1 MALSGFINLL
11 KPPGMSS
18 HDVVGFVRK
27 LLKEKRV
34 GHAGTLDPAAAGV
47 LPIAVGQAAR
57 LIEYLEITDK
67 AYRAEISLGV
77 STDSGD
83 DTGEVLARQDFV
95 MPAASVLEAALAKFR
110 GPIRQ
115 VPPAH
120 SAIKIDGR
128 KACDLIRQG
137 KDVDIPAREVI
148 IHRLEL
154 LSCRAG
160 GFRIEV
166 ECSKGTY
173 IRSLCMD
180 IGEALGIPALM
191 SFLVRRRVGGL
202 VLEDSLTLE
211 EFAARGVEAILAPEP
226 FLHHL
231 PRYDLRLDRMKAFLN
246 GLATTDRF
254 YQGQAGA
261 LRVYAGDIFLGIG
274 GYSAKDQSIRPHKV
288 VRGAERN

>member
-27 LLKEKRV
+27 VLKEKRV

-47 LPIAVGQAAR
+47 LPIAVGQTAR

-67 AYRAEISLGV
+67 AYIAEISLGI

-83 DTGEVLARQDFV
+83 DTGEVLERQNFV
-95 MPAASVLEAALAKFR
+95 MPGTSAIETALAKFR
-110 GPIRQ
+110 GPIKQ
-115 VPPAH
+115 IPPAH
-120 SAIKIDGR
+120 SAIKIDGK

-137 KDVDIPAREVI
+137 HDVDIPAREVI

-154 LSCRAG
+154 LSCRKG

-166 ECSKGTY
+166 VCSKGTY

-180 IGEALGIPALM
+180 IGEALEIPALM
-191 SFLVRRRVGGL
+191 SFLVRLKVGNFT
-202 VLEDSLTLE
+202 LEDSLTLE
-211 EFAARGVEAILAPEP
+211 EFEAQGADAVLAPEP

-231 PRYDLRLDRMKAFLN
+231 PRYDLRPDRMNAFQN
-246 GLATTDRF
+246 GLATKDRF
-254 YQGQAGA
+254 YKGTEGP
-261 LRVYAGDIFLGIG
+261 LRVYAEGTFLGIG
-274 GYSAKDQSIRPHKV
+274 SYSIKDQSVKPHKV
-288 VRGAERN
+288 VHGAERN

>member
-1 MALSGFINLL
+1 MAVSGFINLL

-27 LLKEKRV
+27 VLKEKRV

-67 AYRAEISLGV
+67 AYRAEIRLGI

-83 DTGEVLARQDFV
+83 DTGEVLEEQDFV
-95 MPAASVLEAALAKFR
+95 MPEAADIEAALAKFR
-110 GPIRQ
+110 GPVKQ

-120 SAIKIDGR
+120 SAIKIDGQ

-137 KDVDIPAREVI
+137 KEVDIPARDIV

-154 LSCRAG
+154 LSLWEG
-160 GFRIEV
+160 GFRIDV

-180 IGEALGIPALM
+180 IGSALGIPALM
-191 SFLVRRRVGGL
+191 SFLVRQRVGSFQ
-202 VLEDSLTLE
+202 LEEALTLE
-211 EFAARGVEAILAPEP
+211 ELEAKGEEAVLDPEP

-231 PRYDLRLDRMKAFLN
+231 PRYDLRQDRMKAFLN
-246 GLATTDRF
+246 GLSTTDRF
-254 YQGQAGA
+254 YQGEAGP

-274 GYSAKDQSIRPHKV
+274 GYNGKDQSIRPHKV
-288 VRGAERN
+288 VHTARN

>member
-1 MALSGFINLL
+1 MALSGFINIL

-27 LLKEKRV
+27 VLKEKRV

-67 AYRAEISLGV
+67 VYRAEISLGV

-83 DTGEVLARQDFV
+83 DTGEVLERRAFV
-95 MPAASVLEAALAKFR
+95 MPEDCAIESVLAKFR
-110 GPIRQ
+110 GPIKQ

-120 SAIKIDGR
+120 SAIKIEGK
-128 KACDLIRQG
+128 KACDLARQG
-137 KDVDIPAREVI
+137 LEVEIPAREVVI
-148 IHRLEL
+148 QRLEL
-154 LSCRAG
+154 LSSWDG

-173 IRSLCMD
+173 IRSLCVD
-180 IGEALGIPALM
+180 IGKALGIPALM
-191 SFLVRRRVGGL
+191 SFLVRRRVGAFEIG
-202 VLEDSLTLE
+202 DAMTLE
-211 EFAARGVEAILAPEP
+211 EFEASGAEAILDTEP

-231 PRYDLRLDRMKAFLN
+231 PRYDLRKDRMKAFLN
-246 GLATTDRF
+246 GLSTTDRF
-254 YQGQAGA
+254 YAGEIGA
-261 LRVYAGDIFLGIG
+261 LRVYVGDLFLGIG
-274 GYSAKDQSIRPHKV
+274 SYSKNDQSIRPHKV
-288 VRGAERN
+288 IQLAERN

>member
-1 MALSGFINLL
+1 MALSGFINIL

-27 LLKEKRV
+27 VLKEKRV

-47 LPIAVGQAAR
+47 LPIAIGQAAR

-67 AYRAEISLGV
+67 VYRAEICLGI

-83 DTGEVLARQDFV
+83 DTGKVLERKAFI
-95 MPAASVLEAALAKFR
+95 MPADCTIENVLSKFR
-110 GPIRQ
+110 GHIKQ

-120 SAIKIDGR
+120 SAIKIEGR

-137 KDVDIPAREVI
+137 VEVEIPTREVV

-154 LSCRAG
+154 LSSWDG

-180 IGEALGIPALM
+180 IGEAMEIPALM
-191 SFLVRRRVGGL
+191 SFLVRQRVGSF
-202 VLEDSLTLE
+202 EIRDALTLE
-211 EFAARGVEAILAPEP
+211 EFEAIGAEAILSPEP

-231 PRYDLRLDRMKAFLN
+231 PRYDLRQDRMKAFLN
-246 GLATTDRF
+246 GLSTTDRF
-254 YQGQAGA
+254 YKGEDGP
-261 LRVYAGDIFLGIG
+261 LRVYAGDQFLGIG
-274 GYSAKDQSIRPHKV
+274 GYNIKDQSIRPHKV
-288 VRGAERN
+288 VQMARN

>member
-27 LLKEKRV
+27 VLKEKRV

-191 SFLVRRRVGGL
+191 SFLVRRRVGGF

-211 EFAARGVEAILAPEP
+211 EFAAQGAEAVLAPEP

-231 PRYDLRLDRMKAFLN
+231 PRYDLRSDRMKAFLN

-254 YQGQAGA
+254 YQGQAGP

-288 VRGAERN
+288 VHGAERN

>member
-27 LLKEKRV
+27 VLKEKRV

>member
-27 LLKEKRV
+27 VLKEKRV

-120 SAIKIDGR
+120 SAIKS
-128 KACDLIRQG
+128 RQ
-137 KDVDIPAREVI
+137 
-148 IHRLEL
+148 
-154 LSCRAG
+154 
-160 GFRIEV
+160 
-166 ECSKGTY
+166 
-173 IRSLCMD
+173 
-180 IGEALGIPALM
+180 
-191 SFLVRRRVGGL
+191 
-202 VLEDSLTLE
+202 
-211 EFAARGVEAILAPEP
+211 RGDYP
-226 FLHHL
+226 
-231 PRYDLRLDRMKAFLN
+231 
-246 GLATTDRF
+246 
-254 YQGQAGA
+254 QAGTVV
-261 LRVYAGDIFLGIG
+261 LPDRQFSYRGGVLQGHLYPQPLHGYWRGSGDSCPDVLPGA
-274 GYSAKDQSIRPHKV
+274 SASGRICP
-288 VRGAERN
+288 

>member
-1 MALSGFINLL
+1 MAVSGFINLL

-27 LLKEKRV
+27 VLKEKRV

-67 AYRAEISLGV
+67 AYRAEIRLGI

-83 DTGEVLARQDFV
+83 DTGEVLAQQDFV
-95 MPAASVLEAALAKFR
+95 MPHASALEAALAEFR

-137 KDVDIPAREVI
+137 KDVDIPAREVL

-154 LSCRAG
+154 LSCREG
-160 GFRIEV
+160 GFLIDV

-180 IGEALGIPALM
+180 IGEVLGIPALM
-191 SFLVRRRVGGL
+191 SFLVRRRVGGF

-211 EFAARGVEAILAPEP
+211 EFESQGAEAILAPEP

-231 PRYDLRLDRMKAFLN
+231 PRYDLRPDRMQAFMN
-246 GLATTDRF
+246 GLSTTDRF
-254 YQGQAGA
+254 YQGAAGP
-261 LRVYAGDIFLGIG
+261 LRVYVGDTFLGIG
-274 GYSAKDQSIRPHKV
+274 CYSVKTQSIRPHKV
-288 VRGAERN
+288 VHEAKRN